1 MPFGHKKT
9 KTVAVIDVGSL
20 SLGGAYVVLNEKS
33 APHICYSTRIP
44 LAITD
49 DASPRVL
56 LRTLEEGLQKLTK
69 ALEDE
74 GSAALARS
82 CGVRHVDDVLVSVG
96 SPWQRTVLRSHTNR
110 YTQPKRIT
118 PADIEEAKEKIEGT
132 LGIDP
137 ATSMLVDHSIIEV
150 LINGYQTGKPF
161 GKRARRMSV
170 LGLASVIPISVHDK
184 ITNHLAKTFHI
195 EPIKMQSAPALSY
208 VVMRDLFAHEPDFL
222 AAIVT
227 GEATDILLVKK
238 GVLTGVATAFEGVHS
253 ITRAIGRACPSVPA
267 EEIPELVKTGMLHP
281 TTVTSVKTAEREAKD
296 EWANAVIGSLA
307 DLARKYALPQT
318 FFILSDFSCR
328 DIFTDILKRQDV
340 HALRLGD
347 HPFTVIG
354 LKSQNIT
361 DHVVFSGDS
370 EKDLFHGLIALF
382 YNKSVTWK

>member
-1 MPFGHKKT
+1 MPFGSKKT
-9 KTVAVIDVGSL
+9 KTVALIDIGSL
-20 SLGGAYVVLNEKS
+20 SLGGAYAVLDEKS

-44 LAITD
+44 LPITD
-49 DASPRVL
+49 DASPRKL

-69 ALEDE
+69 ELETE
-74 GSAALARS
+74 GSTALARS
-82 CGVRHVDDVLVSVG
+82 CGVRHVDDVIVSVG
-96 SPWQRTVLRSHTNR
+96 SPWQRTMLRSHTEK
-110 YTQPKRIT
+110 YPQGKRIN
-118 PADIEEAKEKIEGT
+118 AGDIEEAKEKIEGA

-150 LINGYQTGKPF
+150 LVNGYQTAKPF

-184 ITNHLAKTFHI
+184 ITNHLSKTFHV

-227 GEATDILLVKK
+227 GEATDLLLVKK
-238 GVLTGVATAFEGVHS
+238 GILTGVATALEGVHS
-253 ITRAIGRACPSVPA
+253 VTRAIGRACPSVPA
-267 EEIPELVKTGMLHP
+267 KEIPQLVKTNMLHP
-281 TTVTSVKTAEREAKD
+281 ATVDAVKGAEREAKD
-296 EWANAVIGSLA
+296 EWASAVIGSLA

-328 DIFTDILKRQDV
+328 ETFTEILKRQDV

-354 LKSQNIT
+354 MKAQNIT
-361 DHVVFSGDS
+361 DHVVFTGES

-382 YNKSVTWK
+382 YSRSVK